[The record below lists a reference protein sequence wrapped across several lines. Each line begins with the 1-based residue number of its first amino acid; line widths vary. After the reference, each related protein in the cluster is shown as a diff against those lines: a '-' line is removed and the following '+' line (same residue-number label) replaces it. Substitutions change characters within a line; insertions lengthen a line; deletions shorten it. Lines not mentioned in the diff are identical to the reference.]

1 MDLGDRPQQPSSL
14 PSPQE
19 ASAPASPLSAI
30 RLGKVEIQYD
40 TKFVFTEVNGDKFI
54 WLVKQNQGREKNV
67 LIAVETASIGKNI
80 STKMVGENK
89 REDITLQYKFPEG
102 SCAGT

>member
-1 MDLGDRPQQPSSL
+1 M
-14 PSPQE
+14 
-19 ASAPASPLSAI
+19 
-30 RLGKVEIQYD
+30 EIQYD

-89 REDITLQYKFPEG
+89 RQDITLQYKFPEG